1 MNDEPPKIAPDPD
14 EADELDGSYET
25 TPPTPVDQRPFQLRG
40 EAPRVVRLS
49 RKALAVI
56 GGIAGLGIG
65 GALIYAL
72 LPIEDRASEELFNT
86 ESRSEAETITSG
98 PRDYADVPQLGP
110 PLPGDLGGPI
120 IAAQERGEDVPLPPI
135 GTEPAP
141 PDPRAQAAEAARQRA
156 EQERDA
162 ARNSN
167 VFLGGGSSGGGASAA
182 IPSLPSLAAALAG
195 PAANPQQAP
204 VAQSN

>member
-1 MNDEPPKIAPDPD
+1 MSDELRKIALDPNL
-14 EADELDGSYET
+14 ADELERSQEDA
-25 TPPTPVDQRPFQLRG
+25 PTAPVDPRPFQLRG
-40 EAPRVVRLS
+40 DAPRVVRLS

-72 LPIEDRASEELFNT
+72 LPSDERAAEELFNT

-120 IAAQERGEDVPLPPI
+120 VAAQERGEDVPLPPI
-135 GTEPAP
+135 GSEPPP
-141 PDPRAQAAEAARQRA
+141 PDPRAQAIESAMRHARAMFFSAGAAEVHR
-156 EQERDA
+156 
-162 ARNSN
+162 
-167 VFLGGGSSGGGASAA
+167 
-182 IPSLPSLAAALAG
+182 
-195 PAANPQQAP
+195 
-204 VAQSN
+204 